1 MGEIAKFGSVKNLW
15 AEQTIWKSSLCSI
28 KIGLFKHKLWLL
40 KILIIFNSRSCST
53 AWCVVIRC
61 MLVIIIMHYGCQ
73 TDYLFLPADAA
84 EDVPSSTTMTTTI
97 QPSLSIASS
106 PVLQYTI
113 TATVTQNVTT
123 GGGCP
128 CNDTC
133 SSEANLHAIL
143 IGVIPSTV
151 AIALLLSFLLFVVVR
166 RVGIDSRETGREPSG
181 RGSRGCGLY
190 HCKTWPWER
199 KNHNNWML

>member
-1 MGEIAKFGSVKNLW
+1 
-15 AEQTIWKSSLCSI
+15 
-28 KIGLFKHKLWLL
+28 
-40 KILIIFNSRSCST
+40 
-53 AWCVVIRC
+53 

-84 EDVPSSTTMTTTI
+84 EDVPSSTTMTTTIQPSLSIASSPVLQYTMTTTI

-190 HCKTWPWER
+190 HCKT
-199 KNHNNWML
+199 